1 MKRFHVHVGVADL
14 DHSIRFYSGL
24 FGAAPTVRK
33 DDYAKWMIEDPRIN
47 FAISARGGETGV
59 NHLGLQADSADEL
72 AGIRDQFAAADQAS
86 LQDEPGAS
94 CCYARSDK
102 HWVTD
107 PQGIAW
113 EGYHSLGEVR
123 LWNGDTAEAATESAC
138 CTPSPAAAE
147 PATAACCVPEPATAC
162 CTPANATATT
172 CCAPAKADAAPKAP
186 ARCCG

>member
-1 MKRFHVHVGVADL
+1 MKRFHVHLGVADL

-24 FGAAPTVRK
+24 FGAPPTVRK

-72 AGIRDQFAAADQAS
+72 AGIRDQFAAADSAS

-94 CCYARSDK
+94 CCYAKSDK

-123 LWNGDTAEAATESAC
+123 YFDGDTAEAATESAC
-138 CTPSPAAAE
+138 CTPAQAGVDRAAA
-147 PATAACCVPEPATAC
+147 ACSAPEAATAC
-162 CTPANATATT
+162 CTPASATA
-172 CCAPAKADAAPKAP
+172 CCAPAKADVTSKSP